1 MAEMFDIAQRL
12 GRALGRDTASSVE
25 SLITGIGRQS
35 RLMLDNI
42 GIIVKAD
49 DAHQAYAE
57 ALDITVDELTDAD
70 KKQAFLNATMDAAR
84 SKVALLGD
92 EVLTAEN
99 SFNALKASTADL
111 AVEIGVSLTP
121 LFEKMAKETTGAVVA
136 MTELMQIANHVTG
149 AELRFVEAEEEAINF
164 IEQQSKALGVNIDK
178 NKSLS
183 EQLDQ
188 LIPKYR
194 GWFSTMKNEGLR
206 IQTELNESHEA
217 YNQHLEK
224 TKKLTESIEPQQP
237 SDGLT
242 QDDAMENIRKNALM
256 QQIIYEM
263 DAEKH
268 AEALKKKELAEDSYY
283 NGLSGAIEKAKDEL
297 KSLQDEAQSAN
308 ETLISNAQNS
318 LSAFGGVL
326 SAWQN
331 NLQSRMDAELSA
343 LRDTK
348 KFQDADAERRKD
360 MEREITKGYQQEQIR
375 KFRIGQASALAD
387 IGMNTASALMK
398 SVAGS
403 WVTIGQPW
411 FGIISALGALQAG
424 MVMSQKP
431 PSFET
436 GGMIGGR
443 RHSQGGTII
452 EAEQGEFVMSRN
464 AVQSIGVETLNQM
477 NQSGNAGITLNI
489 SAPLV
494 DETVVDTIIPAIQKA
509 QRMNLA

>member
-1 MAEMFDIAQRL
+1 
-12 GRALGRDTASSVE
+12 
-25 SLITGIGRQS
+25 
-35 RLMLDNI
+35 
-42 GIIVKAD
+42 
-49 DAHQAYAE
+49 
-57 ALDITVDELTDAD
+57 
-70 KKQAFLNATMDAAR
+70 ATMDAAR

-242 QDDAMENIRKNALM
+242 QDDAMENI
-256 QQIIYEM
+256 
-263 DAEKH
+263 
-268 AEALKKKELAEDSYY
+268 
-283 NGLSGAIEKAKDEL
+283 
-297 KSLQDEAQSAN
+297 
-308 ETLISNAQNS
+308 
-318 LSAFGGVL
+318 
-326 SAWQN
+326 
-331 NLQSRMDAELSA
+331 
-343 LRDTK
+343 
-348 KFQDADAERRKD
+348 
-360 MEREITKGYQQEQIR
+360 
-375 KFRIGQASALAD
+375 
-387 IGMNTASALMK
+387 
-398 SVAGS
+398 
-403 WVTIGQPW
+403 
-411 FGIISALGALQAG
+411 
-424 MVMSQKP
+424 
-431 PSFET
+431 
-436 GGMIGGR
+436 
-443 RHSQGGTII
+443 
-452 EAEQGEFVMSRN
+452 
-464 AVQSIGVETLNQM
+464 
-477 NQSGNAGITLNI
+477 
-489 SAPLV
+489 
-494 DETVVDTIIPAIQKA
+494 
-509 QRMNLA
+509 